1 MNSIQKPVDV
11 IEIDYDKNLN
21 LVKNSQ
27 KEKNSKQVLKNSEK
41 NMN

>member
-27 KEKNSKQVLKNSEK
+27 KEKNSK
-41 NMN
+41 